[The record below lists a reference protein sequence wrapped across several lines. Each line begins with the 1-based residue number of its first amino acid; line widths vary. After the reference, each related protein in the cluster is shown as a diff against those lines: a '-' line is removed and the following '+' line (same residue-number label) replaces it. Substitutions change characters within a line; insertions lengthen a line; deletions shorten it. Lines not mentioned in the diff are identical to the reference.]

1 MKSAEGSSRQ
11 LEVLNIF
18 NSHFINTKI
27 LKRMRKHFLLLFLMA
42 LLPLASFAAPAP
54 DYTVGDYTVTFA
66 AKPYVAIAETPS
78 ATAIPTFTLAKGGSD
93 IPFTIV
99 DLRYQSIGN
108 KVNQISAAGTYFQKI
123 TFIDGTTEKTMYVP
137 FYVSETYDV
146 DYVNNETSFNASL
159 ANGFLKKYYEKWP
172 MCDVDWIY
180 GNGANDRVI
189 LYPGQYP
196 TSTPGTKNETG
207 SLPNWATT
215 QKDEAIAWANEIFG
229 STYSAYN
236 IAHTWAAFSA
246 VATNVPAFGFVFP
259 NLSGEYNVVITDGTN
274 SHTWDASTDNPMKFT
289 AGKYSW
295 TSPTADLNT
304 WGITTTTPANVKY
317 IVYPTNLESLAY
329 VPDYSQAVDI
339 SNVPVFININ
349 STALNYKDSQN
360 EPTIDNVTVGEITYS
375 STEWPQLFTLQY
387 YKIVNGVAV
396 KQNADQVQNA
406 GTYAVAL
413 VSKGATDADRSI
425 TYTIDKES
433 SKAEFVINKINL
445 EITLGDGSKQ
455 YGDADPDELP
465 VTAGTLPEGCV
476 SIPDFTFN
484 SLPRT
489 ANENVSS
496 TGYAYAFT
504 LNDATQTDITAQNY
518 NLIIKNQP
526 KLTISKKDIVLNYKA
541 SAAQPSKTY
550 GVATLN
556 TEFTN
561 GIKNKANYEVD
572 NTIAGNALVG
582 TDDLATVL
590 AGITANGK
598 VTTAFNYVGG
608 IESANADKEGTAF
621 TTTTPVAH
629 KLTITIDQNVAANYN
644 FTVNKVA
651 LTVKQAKL
659 TVGTG
664 SKFTFTKTPTTNLTY
679 NGAAQSVQK
688 KLVYNADTDITAL
701 DETVTPNV
709 TGQFTVSYK
718 YKTAATADTE
728 STIGTGNNEVTNG
741 TAGYYVAYITPVANK
756 NYYIDGES
764 LAVPAFD
771 FTIDKKPLYL
781 YVKNEEIKETYK
793 GAPYDLPT
801 SAGITFQGL
810 IANDASVQ
818 AGDITAVKAVKF
830 GTTDVVTL
838 KDAGEYDII
847 PYVAEGNSLNTNYD
861 VQPYSTKFTINPL
874 AITIAPKNMLDVV
887 YGTPIAGTFAA
898 TVDAT
903 TPSVVVG
910 NVTVTKNNASDPAIE
925 PADLTKVLAA
935 YNVVVADQT
944 YAAGET
950 YPAAITLE
958 QKTLVPATTTAQND
972 QAIIDMLKNFT
983 ITPGTGNVSIANGT
997 YTIIA
1002 KDQNVTYGDE
1012 LTWSK
1017 FTYLVSG
1024 LPASTKPASVKYIL
1038 VDANANE
1045 YSQNDDDDLPVNA
1058 GTYTIKVDAQNSQL
1072 AIANYDAPSLTD
1084 GTLTIAPKQLIVV
1097 TAEVKVN
1104 AGASVADLNTL
1115 GKSKVTF
1122 TGLEDGDAI
1131 AYKLAFNTSVVST
1144 NATTGNLTSAALD
1157 NAYVN
1162 GYKVVA
1168 MTAAEIATAGV
1179 EFANKNYTFKFG
1191 AADAATTID
1200 AANATGNL
1208 MVVTGNLLALADDA
1222 QVIDRINIAAEK
1234 CAADNTGN
1242 TLYNVEV
1249 TDRSLN
1255 LEKWNVVVLPFDIT
1269 PYEFTQAIGRYAVFN
1284 TLESA
1289 NTANNTVTFK
1299 LQLNNLK
1306 ANEPFLVKPEKT
1318 KTDAA
1323 ATETIALTQFNDRY
1337 IVAPA
1342 NGVPQKTDVAG
1353 VKFVGTYN
1361 AFDLKLDEDWTG
1373 DVITSNSVK
1382 YIADGGAAGSEIS
1395 YLSGGKFVT
1404 ATKTISGTKY
1414 SRETLGVTFTRAYLD
1429 FNESA
1434 LSAPLITVEEADGST
1449 TAISEITAEG
1459 VAVAAEGWYTIDGI
1473 KLQGV
1478 PTQKGVYINNGKKIV
1493 VK

>member
-1 MKSAEGSSRQ
+1 
-11 LEVLNIF
+11 
-18 NSHFINTKI
+18 
-27 LKRMRKHFLLLFLMA
+27 MRKHFLLLFLMA
-42 LLPLASFAAPAP
+42 LLPLASFATTDV

-78 ATAIPTFTLAKGGSD
+78 ATAIPTFTLKKTSTSSNID
-93 IPFTIV
+93 FTIV

-123 TFIDGTTEKTMYVP
+123 TFTDGTADKVMYVP

-146 DYVNNETSFNASL
+146 DYVNDETSFNASL
-159 ANGFLKKYYEKWP
+159 ANGFLKKYYEKYP
-172 MCDVDWIY
+172 FCDVMWTY
-180 GNGANDRVI
+180 TGGSKI
-189 LYPGQYP
+189 LYPGEYP
-196 TSTPGTKNETG
+196 TPTAGTKTG
-207 SLPNWATT
+207 TGFNWNTSDQTKA
-215 QKDEAIAWANEIFG
+215 DAVAWANEIFG

-236 IAHTWAAFSA
+236 IAHTFDAFYA
-246 VATNVPAFGFVFP
+246 VVDNQNRHVNVPAFGFVFP

-274 SHTWDASTDNPMKFT
+274 SHTWDAAANDPMEFT

-304 WGITTTTPANVKY
+304 WGITTATPANVKY

-425 TYTIDKES
+425 TYTNDKES

-556 TEFTN
+556 IEFTN
-561 GIKNKANYEVD
+561 GIKDKANYEVA
-572 NTIAGNALVG
+572 TGNALVG
-582 TDDLATVL
+582 IDDLATVL
-590 AGITANGK
+590 AGLTANK
-598 VTTAFNYVGG
+598 VSTAFNYVGG

-629 KLTITIDQNVAANYN
+629 KLTITIDQDVAANYN

-659 TVGTG
+659 FTPTATTTAP
-664 SKFTFTKTPTTNLTY
+664 FTFAKDPTTALTY
-679 NGAAQSVQK
+679 NAATQRVNKSLIYTANNTYLLNEGATPA
-688 KLVYNADTDITAL
+688 
-701 DETVTPNV
+701 VTPQVVV
-709 TGQFTVSYK
+709 TYK
-718 YKTAATADTE
+718 VKPLDQTTDATNNATDTKAAGIYEA
-728 STIGTGNNEVTNG
+728 
-741 TAGYYVAYITPVANK
+741 YVTPVENGNFYVETSPLRVA
-756 NYYIDGES
+756 
-764 LAVPAFD
+764 AFD

-793 GAPYDLPT
+793 GAAYDLPT

-810 IANDASVQ
+810 IANDASVV
-818 AGDITAVKAVKF
+818 ANDITAVKAVKF

-847 PYVAEGNSLNTNYD
+847 PYVADASSLNTNYD
-861 VQPYSTKFTINPL
+861 VQPYSTKFTIKPL
-874 AITIAPKNMLDVV
+874 AITIDPKDMLNVV
-887 YGTPIAGTFAA
+887 YGTAIAGTFAA
-898 TVDAT
+898 KVDDNTAN
-903 TPSVVVG
+903 PAVVG
-910 NVTVTKNNASDPAIE
+910 NVTVTKNTTTDPNIVA
-925 PADLTKVLAA
+925 ADLTTVLSA
-935 YNVVVADQT
+935 YQVVVANQT
-944 YAAGET
+944 YEAGKT
-950 YPAAITLE
+950 YNDAITLV
-958 QKTLVPATTTAQND
+958 QRTLVPAAATVQND

-983 ITPGTGNVSIANGT
+983 ITPGTGNVRIANGT

-1038 VDANANE
+1038 ISNGTDATE
-1045 YSQNDDDDLPVNA
+1045 YSQNDGDDLPVNA

-1072 AIANYDAPSLTD
+1072 AIDNYDAPSLTD
-1084 GTLTIAPKQLIVV
+1084 GTLTIAPKAITFKLDPATVNSGATKAALKTMAASKVSIVE
-1097 TAEVKVN
+1097 TANTAKAGLAYNNDVIDFDLVYV
-1104 AGASVADLNTL
+1104 AGATGTTQTTNTIALVGGTGTDKDDLSNTTPADTYVGGYKIVAPAQ
-1115 GKSKVTF
+1115 V
-1122 TGLEDGDAI
+1122 
-1131 AYKLAFNTSVVST
+1131 
-1144 NATTGNLTSAALD
+1144 ATT
-1157 NAYVN
+1157 
-1162 GYKVVA
+1162 
-1168 MTAAEIATAGV
+1168 
-1179 EFANKNYTFKFG
+1179 
-1191 AADAATTID
+1191 
-1200 AANATGNL
+1200 AANANYAITWN
-1208 MVVTGNLLALADDA
+1208 VTGTLVVAAANVLVLNQQSDDLMNTLEVADDGTT
-1222 QVIDRINIAAEK
+1222 E
-1234 CAADNTGN
+1234 
-1242 TLYNVEV
+1242 YNV
-1249 TDRSLN
+1249 TLDGLKFGTATKLN
-1255 LEKWNVVVLPFDIT
+1255 AKKWYSMVLPFEISVAQLSST
-1269 PYEFTQAIGRYAVFN
+1269 LGYAIVNRMDQTTSDGNVHFR
-1284 TLESA
+1284 L
-1289 NTANNTVTFK
+1289 TFDK
-1299 LQLNNLK
+1299 IP
-1306 ANEPFLVKPEKT
+1306 ANEPFLLKAVKGVNGDQTTAVDINGKPFTGVKIEK
-1318 KTDAA
+1318 
-1323 ATETIALTQFNDRY
+1323 
-1337 IVAPA
+1337 P
-1342 NGVPQKTDVAG
+1342 TDVTVSIHTADTNPIVFTAVYEKQHWLSVG
-1353 VKFVGTYN
+1353 DKLYSGLANDNFYEVDKENYNWLDPFRSFWHAPNGARVFVE
-1361 AFDLKLDEDWTG
+1361 DLNEDG
-1373 DVITSNSVK
+1373 
-1382 YIADGGAAGSEIS
+1382 
-1395 YLSGGKFVT
+1395 
-1404 ATKTISGTKY
+1404 
-1414 SRETLGVTFTRAYLD
+1414 
-1429 FNESA
+1429 
-1434 LSAPLITVEEADGST
+1434 T
-1449 TAISEITAEG
+1449 TAIKEVNAQTMAEIATD
-1459 VAVAAEGWYTIDGI
+1459 GWYTVNGI
-1473 KLQGV
+1473 KLQSI
-1478 PTQKGVYINNGKKIV
+1478 PTEKGVYIHNGKKV
-1493 VK
+1493 VLK